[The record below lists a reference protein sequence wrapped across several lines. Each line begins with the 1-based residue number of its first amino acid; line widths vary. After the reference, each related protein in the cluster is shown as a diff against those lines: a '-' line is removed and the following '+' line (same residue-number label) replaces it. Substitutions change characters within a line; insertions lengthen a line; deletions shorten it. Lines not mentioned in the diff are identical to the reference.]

1 MAYKRGRSEKKT
13 DWLGNKYIQHYDSK
27 GNKSGKSV
35 PREGFFGNK
44 YTQHYDAKGEKSGRS
59 EKKEGFFG
67 NKYTQKYNSKGEKS
81 GRSEKKEG
89 FFGNKYTQHYDAKGN
104 KTDRSVRK
112 EGFWGNRYV
121 ERSSDRPETTSY
133 GNNDS
138 FKGSGGGSSEWSG
151 ISGSSYGDSSS
162 ASGFGLAFLILVC
175 IIIGIGVVSVVINKT
190 RDGYRSEPFMNRSDT
205 PIKSES
211 EQMRE
216 RDEPYR
222 KAVSGKSESDKE
234 AIAAIYLT
242 RPYEYECDINA
253 VDKQITYYDNFV
265 QQYPGSIYVPEA
277 LMRIAWHQ
285 LYALQCDINEA
296 DKLARIEKAKICYR
310 KIYTESKNDN
320 WRTAT
325 TKLIDVLTNS
335 ENELSKI
342 TIEHAAYDEVLAQH
356 SNLLNQLPLCSRN

>member
-1 MAYKRGRSEKKT
+1 MGKSTKKETDFWGNEKEVHYEDGKKVGET
-13 DWLGNKYIQHYDSK
+13 KYRETFWGDKVQDHYDSS
-27 GNKSGKSV
+27 GNKTGETRREEAFFSDKAVHYDSEGKKTGYTKNDETLFGSKIQRHYDTSGHQVGKSHYE
-35 PREGFFGNK
+35 EGFFGGHK
-44 YTQHYDAKGEKSGRS
+44 KVHDGE
-59 EKKEGFFG
+59 
-67 NKYTQKYNSKGEKS
+67 Y
-81 GRSEKKEG
+81 
-89 FFGNKYTQHYDAKGN
+89 
-104 KTDRSVRK
+104 
-112 EGFWGNRYV
+112 
-121 ERSSDRPETTSY
+121 
-133 GNNDS
+133 
-138 FKGSGGGSSEWSG
+138 FKGSSGGGQ
-151 ISGSSYGDSSS
+151 GSSTSGASYSDSSS
-162 ASGFGLAFLILVC
+162 ASGFGLAFLILIC
-175 IIIGIGVVSVVINKT
+175 IIIGTGVVSVVIDKT

-222 KAVSGKSESDKE
+222 KVVNGKSESDKE

-253 VDKQITYYDNFV
+253 VDKQINYYDNFV

-277 LMRIAWHQ
+277 LMSIAWHQ

-320 WRTAT
+320 WRIAT
-325 TKLIDVLTNS
+325 IKLIDVLTNN
-335 ENELSKI
+335 ENRLSKI
-342 TIEHAAYDEVLAQH
+342 TIEHSAYDEVLVQH